1 MEIKEKQSP
10 KERLISIVVRSTR
23 MATKYR
29 FTLLVLILGMAI
41 GFALLRTQSF
51 IDTPRNEKKYAEET
65 AKIQYKTINKDTLKK
80 FEQAQQDKDID
91 VGSQFD
97 PDRVNPFTEK
107 QQ

>member
-1 MEIKEKQSP
+1 MEIKEKQSL
-10 KERLISIVVRSTR
+10 KEKIVTISLKAANFS
-23 MATKYR
+23 TKYR
-29 FTLLVLILGMAI
+29 FTLLVAILGMAI

-65 AKIQYKTINKDTLKK
+65 AKIQYKSINEDTLKK
-80 FEQAQQDKDID
+80 FDQAQQDKDVD

-97 PDRVNPFTEK
+97 PDRVNPFIEN